1 MNYNNSYTP
10 ENYIMNNYN
19 LSKSENL
26 MNYVKNINN
35 LNKKYTR
42 EQEINDL
49 ENGNTIKNN
58 NIEEN
63 EIIPERSLTNYINNK
78 FLSDAILKIHE
89 NEFYIHK
96 IILCSCSNFYQIP
109 NLKKKKK
116 MKKIMKTKQTKKV
129 EKMKLIIKIK

>member
-1 MNYNNSYTP
+1 MNYNNSHTP

-78 FLSDAILKIHE
+78 FLSDAILKLHE